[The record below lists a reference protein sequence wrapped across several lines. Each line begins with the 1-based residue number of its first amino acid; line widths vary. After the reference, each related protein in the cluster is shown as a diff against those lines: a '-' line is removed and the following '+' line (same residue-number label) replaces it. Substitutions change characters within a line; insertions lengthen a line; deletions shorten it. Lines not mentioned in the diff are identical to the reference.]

1 MKVIFLDNDGV
12 ICLSSNWGSR
22 LKKQKKLGNKP
33 VFNHEL
39 PVEYRFDNF
48 DIKAVKVLNKI
59 LEQTGAEIVVSS
71 DWRLYASLEE
81 LGEYYTSKGIIKKPI
96 GFTEVFHYTDWLN
109 EGRVP
114 SDFDWNRTDGRE
126 QERHFEI
133 KNWLK
138 SHPEV
143 THWVAID
150 DLHMG
155 IHVEASSYG
164 SYDRDWGLENFVWTP
179 QSDEGIKQSGIK
191 DKIIKIKSDNNDN
204 YNFIFCDLCKN

>member
-12 ICLSSNWGSR
+12 ICLSGNWGTR
-22 LKKQKKLGNKP
+22 HKKQDKWGGRKLSMTNSEIP
-33 VFNHEL
+33 L
-39 PVEYRFDNF
+39 DYRFDNF

-71 DWRLYASLEE
+71 DWRLHANLEE

-96 GFTEVFHYTDWLN
+96 GVTEIFHHRNWLE

-114 SDFDWNRTDGRE
+114 DDFDWYRTHGQE

-133 KNWLK
+133 LDWLK

-143 THWVAID
+143 THWVAVD

-155 IHVEASSYG
+155 THVEASSYG
-164 SYDRDWGLENFVWTP
+164 AHDRDWGLKNFVWTP
-179 QSDEGIKQSGIK
+179 RCWEGIKQSGVK
-191 DKIIKIKSDNNDN
+191 QKIIKYLS
-204 YNFIFCDLCKN
+204 C